1 MQSVTQVR
9 SQSIFTSLCDF
20 GSHPSRKEL
29 KFFIFTSGTVVV
41 RFNSVNYAGVN
52 TNNFAY
58 DEIEEV
64 VEDEAE

>member
-1 MQSVTQVR
+1 MILVH
-9 SQSIFTSLCDF
+9 TSHL
-20 GSHPSRKEL
+20 EL